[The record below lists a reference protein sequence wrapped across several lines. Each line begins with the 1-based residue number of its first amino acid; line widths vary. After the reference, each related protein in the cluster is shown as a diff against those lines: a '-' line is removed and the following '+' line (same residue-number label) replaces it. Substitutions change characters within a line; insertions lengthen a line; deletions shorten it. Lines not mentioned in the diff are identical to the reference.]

1 MKVEIEDR
9 LFEWDD
15 EKNEINIRKHGIDF
29 NDAIGVFFD
38 EFRIERYDEY
48 HSDEEDRW
56 KVIGMVDGVLVVI
69 YTEEISSARIISAR
83 KATKQER
90 RDYYGYSES

>member
-1 MKVEIEDR
+1 MKLEIEGR

-29 NDAIGVFFD
+29 IRAAGVFFD
-38 EFRIERYDEY
+38 EFRYEEYDED

-56 KVIGMVDGVLVVI
+56 KVIGMVNGILVVI
-69 YTEEISSARIISAR
+69 YTERGDMTRIISAR
-83 KATKQER
+83 LAEKYER
-90 RDYYGYSES
+90 RIYYGNREN

>member
-1 MKVEIEDR
+1 MEIEIEDR

-15 EKNEINIRKHGIDF
+15 EKNEINIRKHGINF
-29 NDAIGVFFD
+29 IDAIEVFFD
-38 EFRIERYDEY
+38 EFRIERYDKY

-69 YTEEISSARIISAR
+69 YTERDDATRIISAR
-83 KATKQER
+83 PADKSER
-90 RDYYGYSES
+90 REYYGDR